1 MMPND
6 ERMQT
11 FRENDKHSHKNHEED
26 LIEKKLA
33 EYYKNQSNEVP
44 HSFENAIQTAFSDK
58 RNKNFLQMLARK
70 NKSAKDLKDAI
81 RNFRRM
87 ALRTTQVAILV
98 VCLLCT
104 THFVNATSFWE
115 YLSDVLNLNTIN
127 VNNGGIEQAL
137 ENGDLQN
144 LYTDYKMQNGI
155 GVKASY
161 VLMNELNLYLVFD
174 IETDFDL
181 YEAGIENVSFKDL
194 RITNDSGEELWDEGN
209 FENIKGNKI
218 IIQDKNHLKNVVFMV
233 SDSFA
238 SSNNLNIKFNDVVFY
253 SNEDENRIESSL
265 YKKDVEFEYEY
276 SIRLD
281 KYIDNKRVEYSVE
294 KNTSPSIQV
303 EKVILDDTGLN
314 LLVLAN
320 DTDFELETNA
330 FTDLEYNSS
339 FIKVTDTYK
348 RELVINIPGI
358 KEKDNIKIRIKIA
371 NKKYVLDLKKM
382 AD

>member
-70 NKSAKDLKDAI
+70 NKSAKDLKNAI

-155 GVKASY
+155 GVKTSY

-194 RITNDSGEELWDEGN
+194 RITNDSGEELWNEG
-209 FENIKGNKI
+209 EDAKKGNKV
-218 IIQDKNHLKNVVFMV
+218 IIQDKNHLKNVVFMI
-233 SDSFA
+233 SDNFQT
-238 SSNNLNIKFNDVVFY
+238 SNHLNVKFNDIIFY
-253 SNEDENRIESSL
+253 SNEDDARIESEL
-265 YKKDVEFEYEY
+265 QEKNIAINYEY
-276 SIRLD
+276 SIKLD
-281 KYIDNKRVEYSVE
+281 KYIDNKRIEYSVE
-294 KNTSPSIQV
+294 KNTNPNMKI
-303 EKVILDDTGLN
+303 EKVIFDDTGLN
-314 LLVLAN
+314 LLVLVN
-320 DTDFELETNA
+320 DSNFELYKNT
-330 FTDLEYNSS
+330 FVDLEYTFS
-339 FIKVTDTYK
+339 FIRLTEDFNRKI
-348 RELVINIPGI
+348 VINIPSI
-358 KEKDNIKIRIKIA
+358 KESNTIELKIKDSNKTYKIE
-371 NKKYVLDLKKM
+371 LKKM

>member
-144 LYTDYKMQNGI
+144 CI
-155 GVKASY
+155 GVKVSY

-181 YEAGIENVSFKDL
+181 YEAGIENISFKDL
-194 RITNDSGEELWDEGN
+194 RITNDSGEELWNEG
-209 FENIKGNKI
+209 EDAKKGNKI
-218 IIQDKNHLKNVVFMV
+218 IIQDKNHLKNVVFMI
-233 SDSFA
+233 SDNFQT
-238 SSNNLNIKFNDVVFY
+238 SNHLNVKFNDIIFY
-253 SNEDENRIESSL
+253 SNEDDARIESNL
-265 YKKDVEFEYEY
+265 YKKYVEFEYEY
-276 SIRLD
+276 SIKLD
-281 KYIDNKRVEYSVE
+281 KYLDNKRVEYSVE
-294 KNTSPSIQV
+294 KNTNPNMKI
-303 EKVILDDTGLN
+303 EKVIFDDTGLN
-314 LLVLAN
+314 LLVLVN
-320 DTDFELETNA
+320 DSNFELYKNT
-330 FTDLEYNSS
+330 FVDLEYTYS
-339 FIKVTDTYK
+339 FIRLTEDFN
-348 RELVINIPGI
+348 RRIVINIPSI
-358 KEKDNIKIRIKIA
+358 KESNTIELKIKDSNKTYKIE
-371 NKKYVLDLKKM
+371 LKKM
-382 AD
+382 TD

>member
-70 NKSAKDLKDAI
+70 NKSAKDLKNAI

-87 ALRTTQVAILV
+87 TLRTTQVAILV

-194 RITNDSGEELWDEGN
+194 RITNDSGEELWNEGQDVQ
-209 FENIKGNKI
+209 KGNKI
-218 IIQDKNHLKNVVFMV
+218 IIQDKNHLKNVVFMI
-233 SDSFA
+233 SDNFM
-238 SSNNLNIKFNDVVFY
+238 SSTNLDIKFDNIIFY
-253 SNEDENRIESSL
+253 SNEDDNRNESNL
-265 YKKDVEFEYEY
+265 YKKYVEFEYEY

-281 KYIDNKRVEYSVE
+281 KYVDNKRVEYSVA
-294 KNTSPSIQV
+294 KNTTKNIQI

-314 LLVLAN
+314 LLVLVN
-320 DTDFELETNA
+320 DKDFELETNI
-330 FTDLEYNSS
+330 FTELEYTYI

-348 RELVINIPGI
+348 RELVINIPEI
-358 KEKDNIKIRIKIA
+358 KEKDNIKIRIKVDD
-371 NKKYVLDLKKM
+371 KKYILELEKM
-382 AD
+382 AN

>member
-70 NKSAKDLKDAI
+70 NKSAKDLKNAI

-87 ALRTTQVAILV
+87 TLRTTQVAILV

-194 RITNDSGEELWDEGN
+194 RITNDSGEELWNEGQDVQ
-209 FENIKGNKI
+209 KGNKI
-218 IIQDKNHLKNVVFMV
+218 IIQDKNHLKNVVFMI
-233 SDSFA
+233 SDNFM
-238 SSNNLNIKFNDVVFY
+238 SSTNLDIKFDNIIFY
-253 SNEDENRIESSL
+253 SNEDDNRNESNL
-265 YKKDVEFEYEY
+265 YKKYVEFEYEY

-281 KYIDNKRVEYSVE
+281 KYVDNKRVEYSVA
-294 KNTSPSIQV
+294 KNTTKNIQI

-314 LLVLAN
+314 LLVLVN
-320 DTDFELETNA
+320 DKDFELETNI
-330 FTDLEYNSS
+330 FTELEYTYS

-348 RELVINIPGI
+348 RELVINIPEI
-358 KEKDNIKIRIKIA
+358 KEKDNIKIRIKVDD
-371 NKKYVLDLKKM
+371 KKYILELEKM
-382 AD
+382 AN

>member
-11 FRENDKHSHKNHEED
+11 FRENDNHSHKNHEED

-33 EYYKNQSNEVP
+33 EYYKNQSNDVP
-44 HSFENAIQTAFSDK
+44 PSFENAIQTAFSDK

-70 NKSAKDLKDAI
+70 NKRAKDLKDAI

-181 YEAGIENVSFKDL
+181 YEAGIENISFKDL
-194 RITNDSGEELWDEGN
+194 RITNDSGEELWSEGN
-209 FENIKGNKI
+209 FENIQGNKI
-218 IIQDKNHLKNVVFMV
+218 IIQDKNHLKNVVFMI

-238 SSNNLNIKFNDVVFY
+238 SSNNLNIKFSNVIFY
-253 SNEDENRIESSL
+253 SNEDDNRNESDL
-265 YKKDVEFEYEY
+265 YEKDVEFEYEY
-276 SIRLD
+276 FIRLD
-281 KYIDNKRVEYSVE
+281 KYVDNKRVEYNVA
-294 KNTSPSIQV
+294 KNTSPNIQI

-320 DTDFELETNA
+320 DRDFELETNM
-330 FTDLEYNSS
+330 FTDLKYNSS
-339 FIKVTDTYK
+339 FIKVTDNYK
-348 RELVINIPGI
+348 RELVINIPEI
-358 KEKDNIKIRIKIA
+358 KEKDNIKIRIKIDD
-371 NKKYVLDLKKM
+371 KK
-382 AD
+382 

>member
-70 NKSAKDLKDAI
+70 NKSAKDLKYAI

-104 THFVNATSFWE
+104 THFINATSFWE

-194 RITNDSGEELWDEGN
+194 RITNDSGEELWNEGQDVQ
-209 FENIKGNKI
+209 KGNKI
-218 IIQDKNHLKNVVFMV
+218 IIQDKNHLKNVVFMI
-233 SDSFA
+233 SDNFM
-238 SSNNLNIKFNDVVFY
+238 SSTNLDIKFGNIIFY
-253 SNEDENRIESSL
+253 SNEDDNRNESNL
-265 YKKDVEFEYEY
+265 YKKYVEFEYEY

-281 KYIDNKRVEYSVE
+281 KYVDNKRVEYSVA
-294 KNTSPSIQV
+294 KNTSPNIQI

-314 LLVLAN
+314 LLVLVN
-320 DTDFELETNA
+320 DKDFELETNI
-330 FTDLEYNSS
+330 FTELEYTYS

-348 RELVINIPGI
+348 RELVINIPEI
-358 KEKDNIKIRIKIA
+358 KEKDNIKIRIKVDD
-371 NKKYVLDLKKM
+371 KKYILELEKM
-382 AD
+382 AN

>member
-70 NKSAKDLKDAI
+70 NKSAKDLKYAI

-194 RITNDSGEELWDEGN
+194 RITNDSGEELWDEGQDVQ
-209 FENIKGNKI
+209 KGNKI
-218 IIQDKNHLKNVVFMV
+218 IIQDKNHLKNVVFMI
-233 SDSFA
+233 SDNFM
-238 SSNNLNIKFNDVVFY
+238 SSTNLDIKFGNIIFY
-253 SNEDENRIESSL
+253 SNEDDNRNESNL
-265 YKKDVEFEYEY
+265 YKKYVEFEYEY

-281 KYIDNKRVEYSVE
+281 KYVDNKRVEYSVA
-294 KNTSPSIQV
+294 KNTTKNIQI

-314 LLVLAN
+314 LLVLVN
-320 DTDFELETNA
+320 DTDFELETNV
-330 FTDLEYNSS
+330 FTDLKYNSN

-348 RELVINIPGI
+348 RELVINIPEI
-358 KEKDNIKIRIKIA
+358 KEKDNIKIRIKVDD
-371 NKKYVLDLKKM
+371 KKYILELEKM
-382 AD
+382 AN

>member
-11 FRENDKHSHKNHEED
+11 FRENDNHSHKNHEED

-33 EYYKNQSNEVP
+33 EYYKNQSNDVP
-44 HSFENAIQTAFSDK
+44 PSFENAIQTAFSDK

-70 NKSAKDLKDAI
+70 NKRAKDLKDAI

-115 YLSDVLNLNTIN
+115 YLSDVLYLNTIN

-181 YEAGIENVSFKDL
+181 YEAGIENISFKDL
-194 RITNDSGEELWDEGN
+194 RITNDSGEELWSEGN
-209 FENIKGNKI
+209 FENIQGNKI
-218 IIQDKNHLKNVVFMV
+218 IIQDKNHLKNVVFMI

-238 SSNNLNIKFNDVVFY
+238 SSNNLNIKFSNVIFY
-253 SNEDENRIESSL
+253 SNEDDNRNESDL
-265 YKKDVEFEYEY
+265 YEKDVEFEYEY
-276 SIRLD
+276 FIRLD
-281 KYIDNKRVEYSVE
+281 KYVDNKRVEYNVA
-294 KNTSPSIQV
+294 KNTSPNIQI

-320 DTDFELETNA
+320 DRDFELETNM
-330 FTDLEYNSS
+330 FTDLKYNSS
-339 FIKVTDTYK
+339 FIKVTDNYK
-348 RELVINIPGI
+348 RELVINIPEI
-358 KEKDNIKIRIKIA
+358 KEKDNIKIRIKIDD
-371 NKKYVLDLKKM
+371 KKYILELEKM
-382 AD
+382 AN

>member
-144 LYTDYKMQNGI
+144 LYTDYKMQNCI
-155 GVKASY
+155 GVKVSY

-181 YEAGIENVSFKDL
+181 YEAGIENISFKDL
-194 RITNDSGEELWDEGN
+194 RITNDSGEELWNEG
-209 FENIKGNKI
+209 EDAKKGNKI
-218 IIQDKNHLKNVVFMV
+218 IIQDKNHLKNVVFMI
-233 SDSFA
+233 SDNFQT
-238 SSNNLNIKFNDVVFY
+238 SNHLNVKFNDIIFY
-253 SNEDENRIESSL
+253 SNEDDARIESNL
-265 YKKDVEFEYEY
+265 YKKYVEFEYEY
-276 SIRLD
+276 SIKLD
-281 KYIDNKRVEYSVE
+281 KYLDNKRVEYSVE
-294 KNTSPSIQV
+294 KNTNPNMKI
-303 EKVILDDTGLN
+303 EKVIFDDTGLN
-314 LLVLAN
+314 LLVLVN
-320 DTDFELETNA
+320 DSNFELYKNT
-330 FTDLEYNSS
+330 FVDLEYTYS
-339 FIKVTDTYK
+339 FIRLTEDFN
-348 RELVINIPGI
+348 RRIVINIPSI
-358 KEKDNIKIRIKIA
+358 KESNTIELKIKDSNKTYKIE
-371 NKKYVLDLKKM
+371 LKKM
-382 AD
+382 TD

>member
-194 RITNDSGEELWDEGN
+194 RITNDSGEELWNEGQDVQ
-209 FENIKGNKI
+209 KGNKI
-218 IIQDKNHLKNVVFMV
+218 IIQDKNHLKNVIFMI
-233 SDSFA
+233 SDNFM
-238 SSNNLNIKFNDVVFY
+238 SSTNLDIKFGNIIFY
-253 SNEDENRIESSL
+253 SNEDDNRNESNL
-265 YKKDVEFEYEY
+265 YKKYVEFEYEY

-281 KYIDNKRVEYSVE
+281 KYVDNKRVEYSVA
-294 KNTSPSIQV
+294 KNTTKNIQI

-314 LLVLAN
+314 LLVLVN
-320 DTDFELETNA
+320 DTDFELETNV
-330 FTDLEYNSS
+330 FTDLKYNSN

-348 RELVINIPGI
+348 RELVINIPEI
-358 KEKDNIKIRIKIA
+358 KEKDNIKIRIKVDD
-371 NKKYVLDLKKM
+371 KKYILELEKM
-382 AD
+382 AN

>member
-87 ALRTTQVAILV
+87 AFRTTQVAILV

-155 GVKASY
+155 GVKTSY

-194 RITNDSGEELWDEGN
+194 RITNDSGEELWNEGENVKEGN
-209 FENIKGNKI
+209 KV
-218 IIQDKNHLKNVVFMV
+218 IIQDKNHLKNVVFMI
-233 SDSFA
+233 SDNFQT
-238 SSNNLNIKFNDVVFY
+238 SNHLNVKFNDIIFY
-253 SNEDENRIESSL
+253 SNEDDARIESEL
-265 YKKDVEFEYEY
+265 QKKNIAINYEY
-276 SIRLD
+276 SIKLD
-281 KYIDNKRVEYSVE
+281 KYIDNKRIEYSVE
-294 KNTSPSIQV
+294 KNTNPNMKI
-303 EKVILDDTGLN
+303 EKVIFDDTGLN
-314 LLVLAN
+314 LLVLVN
-320 DTDFELETNA
+320 DYNFELYKNT
-330 FTDLEYNSS
+330 FVDLEYTFS
-339 FIKVTDTYK
+339 FIRLTKDFN
-348 RELVINIPGI
+348 RRIVINIPSI
-358 KEKDNIKIRIKIA
+358 KESNTIELKIKDSNKTYKIE
-371 NKKYVLDLKKM
+371 LKKM

>member
-70 NKSAKDLKDAI
+70 NKSAKDLKYAI

-194 RITNDSGEELWDEGN
+194 RITNDSGEELWNEG
-209 FENIKGNKI
+209 EECSKGNKI
-218 IIQDKNHLKNVVFMV
+218 IIQDKNHLKNVVFMI
-233 SDSFA
+233 SDNFQT
-238 SSNNLNIKFNDVVFY
+238 SNHLNVKFNDIIFY
-253 SNEDENRIESSL
+253 SNENDARIESNL
-265 YKKDVEFEYEY
+265 YKKYVEFEYEY
-276 SIRLD
+276 SIKLD
-281 KYIDNKRVEYSVE
+281 KYLDNKRVEYSVE
-294 KNTSPSIQV
+294 KNTNPNMKI
-303 EKVILDDTGLN
+303 EKVIFDDTGLN
-314 LLVLAN
+314 LLVLVN
-320 DTDFELETNA
+320 DSNFELYKNT
-330 FTDLEYNSS
+330 FVDLEYTFS
-339 FIKVTDTYK
+339 FIRLTEDFN
-348 RELVINIPGI
+348 RRIVINIPSI
-358 KEKDNIKIRIKIA
+358 KESNTIELKIKDSNKTYKIE
-371 NKKYVLDLKKM
+371 LKKM

>member
-194 RITNDSGEELWDEGN
+194 RITNDSGEELWDEGQDVQ
-209 FENIKGNKI
+209 KGNKI
-218 IIQDKNHLKNVVFMV
+218 IIQDKNHLKNVVFMI
-233 SDSFA
+233 SDNFM
-238 SSNNLNIKFNDVVFY
+238 SSTNLDIKFGNIIFY
-253 SNEDENRIESSL
+253 SNEDDNRNESNL
-265 YKKDVEFEYEY
+265 YKKYVEFEYEY

-281 KYIDNKRVEYSVE
+281 KYVDNKRVEYSVA
-294 KNTSPSIQV
+294 KNTTKNIQI

-314 LLVLAN
+314 LLVLVN
-320 DTDFELETNA
+320 DTDFELETNV
-330 FTDLEYNSS
+330 FTDLKYNSN

-348 RELVINIPGI
+348 RELVINIPEI
-358 KEKDNIKIRIKIA
+358 KEKDNIKIRIKVDD
-371 NKKYVLDLKKM
+371 KKYILELEKM
-382 AD
+382 AN

>member
-194 RITNDSGEELWDEGN
+194 RITNDSGEELWNEG
-209 FENIKGNKI
+209 EDAKKGNKV
-218 IIQDKNHLKNVVFMV
+218 IIQDKNHLKNVVFMI
-233 SDSFA
+233 SDNFQT
-238 SSNNLNIKFNDVVFY
+238 SNHLNVRFNDIIFY
-253 SNEDENRIESSL
+253 SNEDDARIESNL
-265 YKKDVEFEYEY
+265 YKKYVEFEYEY
-276 SIRLD
+276 SIKLD
-281 KYIDNKRVEYSVE
+281 KYLDNKRVEYSVE
-294 KNTSPSIQV
+294 KNTNPNMKI
-303 EKVILDDTGLN
+303 EKVIFDDTGLN
-314 LLVLAN
+314 LLVLVN
-320 DTDFELETNA
+320 DSNFKLYKNTFV
-330 FTDLEYNSS
+330 DLEYTFS
-339 FIKVTDTYK
+339 FIRLTEDFTRRIVVNIPSIKESNTIELKIKDSNKTYK
-348 RELVINIPGI
+348 IE
-358 KEKDNIKIRIKIA
+358 
-371 NKKYVLDLKKM
+371 LKKM
-382 AD
+382 TD

>member
-11 FRENDKHSHKNHEED
+11 FRENDNHSHKNHEED

-33 EYYKNQSNEVP
+33 EYYKNQSNDVP
-44 HSFENAIQTAFSDK
+44 PSFENAIQTAFSDK

-70 NKSAKDLKDAI
+70 NKRAKDLKDAI

-181 YEAGIENVSFKDL
+181 YEAGIENISFKDL
-194 RITNDSGEELWDEGN
+194 RITNDSGEELWSEGN
-209 FENIKGNKI
+209 FENIQGNKI
-218 IIQDKNHLKNVVFMV
+218 IIQDKNHLKNVVFMI

-238 SSNNLNIKFNDVVFY
+238 SSNNLNIKFSNVIFY
-253 SNEDENRIESSL
+253 SNEDDNRNESDL
-265 YKKDVEFEYEY
+265 YEKDVEFEYEY
-276 SIRLD
+276 FIRLD
-281 KYIDNKRVEYSVE
+281 KYVDNKRVEYNVA
-294 KNTSPSIQV
+294 KNTSPNIQI

-320 DTDFELETNA
+320 DRDFELETNM
-330 FTDLEYNSS
+330 FTDLKYNYS
-339 FIKVTDTYK
+339 FIKVTDNYK
-348 RELVINIPGI
+348 RELVINIPEI
-358 KEKDNIKIRIKIA
+358 KEKDNIKIRIKIDD
-371 NKKYVLDLKKM
+371 KKYILELEKM
-382 AD
+382 AN

>member
-104 THFVNATSFWE
+104 THFVNATSFWK

-194 RITNDSGEELWDEGN
+194 RITNDSGEELWNEG
-209 FENIKGNKI
+209 EECSKGNKI
-218 IIQDKNHLKNVVFMV
+218 IIQDKNHLKNVVFMI
-233 SDSFA
+233 SDNFQT
-238 SSNNLNIKFNDVVFY
+238 SNHLNVKFNDIIFY
-253 SNEDENRIESSL
+253 SNEDDARIESEL
-265 YKKDVEFEYEY
+265 QEKNIAINYEY
-276 SIRLD
+276 SIKLD
-281 KYIDNKRVEYSVE
+281 KYIDNKRIEYNVE
-294 KNTSPSIQV
+294 KNTNPNMKI
-303 EKVILDDTGLN
+303 EKVIFDDTGLN
-314 LLVLAN
+314 LLVLVN
-320 DTDFELETNA
+320 DSNFELYKNT
-330 FTDLEYNSS
+330 FVDLEYTFS
-339 FIKVTDTYK
+339 FIRLTEDFN
-348 RELVINIPGI
+348 RRIVINIPSI
-358 KEKDNIKIRIKIA
+358 KENNTIKLKIKDSNKTYKIE
-371 NKKYVLDLKKM
+371 LKKM

>member
-70 NKSAKDLKDAI
+70 NKSAKDLKYAI

-194 RITNDSGEELWDEGN
+194 RITNDSGEELWNEGQDVQ
-209 FENIKGNKI
+209 KGNKI
-218 IIQDKNHLKNVVFMV
+218 IIQDKNHLKNVVFMI
-233 SDSFA
+233 SDNFM
-238 SSNNLNIKFNDVVFY
+238 SSTNLDIKFGNIIFY
-253 SNEDENRIESSL
+253 SNEDDNRNESNL
-265 YKKDVEFEYEY
+265 YKKYVEFEYEY

-281 KYIDNKRVEYSVE
+281 KYVDNKRVEYSVA
-294 KNTSPSIQV
+294 KNTSPNIQI

-314 LLVLAN
+314 LLVLVN
-320 DTDFELETNA
+320 DKDFELETNI
-330 FTDLEYNSS
+330 FTELEYTYS

-348 RELVINIPGI
+348 RELVINIPEI
-358 KEKDNIKIRIKIA
+358 KEKDNIKIRIKVDD
-371 NKKYVLDLKKM
+371 KKYILELEKM
-382 AD
+382 AN

>member
-70 NKSAKDLKDAI
+70 NKSAKDLKYAI

-194 RITNDSGEELWDEGN
+194 RITNDSGEELWDEG
-209 FENIKGNKI
+209 EDEKKGNKV
-218 IIQDKNHLKNVVFMV
+218 IIQDKNHLKNVVFMI
-233 SDSFA
+233 SDNFQT
-238 SSNNLNIKFNDVVFY
+238 SNHLNVKFNDIIFY
-253 SNEDENRIESSL
+253 SNEDDARIESEL
-265 YKKDVEFEYEY
+265 QEKNIAINYEY
-276 SIRLD
+276 SIKLD
-281 KYIDNKRVEYSVE
+281 KYIDNKRIEYSVE
-294 KNTSPSIQV
+294 KNTNPNMKI
-303 EKVILDDTGLN
+303 EKVIFDDTGLN
-314 LLVLAN
+314 LLVLVN
-320 DTDFELETNA
+320 DSNFALYKNTFV
-330 FTDLEYNSS
+330 DLKYTFS
-339 FIKVTDTYK
+339 FIRLTEDFN
-348 RELVINIPGI
+348 RRIVINIPSI
-358 KEKDNIKIRIKIA
+358 KESNTIELKIKASNKTYKIE
-371 NKKYVLDLKKM
+371 LKKM

>member
-70 NKSAKDLKDAI
+70 NKSAKDLKYAI

-194 RITNDSGEELWDEGN
+194 RITNDSGEELWNEGQDVQ
-209 FENIKGNKI
+209 KGNKI
-218 IIQDKNHLKNVVFMV
+218 IIQDKNHLKNVVFMI
-233 SDSFA
+233 SDNFI
-238 SSNNLNIKFNDVVFY
+238 SSTNLDIKFDNIIFY
-253 SNEDENRIESSL
+253 SNEDDNRNESNL
-265 YKKDVEFEYEY
+265 HEKNVEFEYEY

-281 KYIDNKRVEYSVE
+281 KYVDNKRVEYNVA
-294 KNTSPSIQV
+294 KNTSPNIQI

-314 LLVLAN
+314 LLVLVN
-320 DTDFELETNA
+320 DKDFELETNI
-330 FTDLEYNSS
+330 FTELEYTYS

-348 RELVINIPGI
+348 RELVINIPEI
-358 KEKDNIKIRIKIA
+358 KEKDNIKIRIKVDD
-371 NKKYVLDLKKM
+371 KKYILELEKM
-382 AD
+382 AN

>member
-70 NKSAKDLKDAI
+70 NKSAKDLKYAI

-181 YEAGIENVSFKDL
+181 YEARIENVSFKDL
-194 RITNDSGEELWDEGN
+194 RITNDSGEELWNEG
-209 FENIKGNKI
+209 EECSKGNKI
-218 IIQDKNHLKNVVFMV
+218 IIQDKNHLKNVVFMI
-233 SDSFA
+233 SDNFQT
-238 SSNNLNIKFNDVVFY
+238 SNHLNVKFNDIIFY
-253 SNEDENRIESSL
+253 SNEDNARIESEL
-265 YKKDVEFEYEY
+265 QEKNIAINYEY
-276 SIRLD
+276 SIKLD
-281 KYIDNKRVEYSVE
+281 KYIDNKRIEYSVE
-294 KNTSPSIQV
+294 KNTNPNMKI
-303 EKVILDDTGLN
+303 EKVIFDDTGLN
-314 LLVLAN
+314 LLVLVN
-320 DTDFELETNA
+320 DSNFELYKNT
-330 FTDLEYNSS
+330 FVDLEYTFS
-339 FIKVTDTYK
+339 FIRLTEDFN
-348 RELVINIPGI
+348 RRIVINIPSI
-358 KEKDNIKIRIKIA
+358 KESNTIELKIKDSNKTYKIE
-371 NKKYVLDLKKM
+371 LKKM